1 MLIKNIY
8 FKILSKGLDLNILD
22 IDSKILVVA
31 CGPNDSET
39 LNNFGFSDLLITNLA
54 PHGNHLDYTPYQWE
68 KADLNQLKFKND
80 SFDFVIVSEA
90 LHHMYSPHR
99 GLGEMQRVARK
110 GIVVME
116 SSNSLIS
123 KIARKLGF
131 VPDYEIDAILRTGT
145 GGVENSHIP
154 NFIYRWT
161 ESEVKKTI
169 NSFLPHVSNK
179 IYFIYNYRFP
189 LERFKRSKKRFIRL
203 LFPLLSLALKLYK
216 IIFPKQANEFGFIV
230 SKGKNLKPWLDGG
243 LEDPKL
249 NLEYIREK
257 YVTQL

>member
-145 GGVENSHIP
+145 GGVKQSYP
-154 NFIYRWT
+154 
-161 ESEVKKTI
+161 
-169 NSFLPHVSNK
+169 
-179 IYFIYNYRFP
+179 
-189 LERFKRSKKRFIRL
+189 
-203 LFPLLSLALKLYK
+203 KLY
-216 IIFPKQANEFGFIV
+216 I
-230 SKGKNLKPWLDGG
+230 
-243 LEDPKL
+243 
-249 NLEYIREK
+249 
-257 YVTQL
+257 